1 MIEIEDLYQAYLQCD
16 HVSIDS
22 RRLTGK
28 SLFIALRGTRTDG
41 NRYVRQALDSGALYA
56 IADDPS
62 LKGTSRVLIVSD
74 ALAALQALGRHHRRQ
89 LRIPVI
95 GLTGSNGKT
104 TSKELLRA
112 VLSQRYKT
120 YSTQGNYNNHIGV
133 PISVLGIKDEH
144 QIAVIEM
151 GANHQKEIEFLC
163 TIAEPDY
170 VYITN
175 YGLAHLEGFGGVE
188 GIIRGKSEIYDY
200 ARTNDKTALVNCD
213 DEKQVEKSRG
223 IRRIITFGSR
233 DTADYP
239 VTLHSAKPFVAVKFR
254 DHIIESNLSGR
265 YNFSNIA
272 AAVALGAEFG
282 LSIEDIKQG
291 ISSYIPDNNR
301 SQFVDTGKARFIC
314 DAYNANPSSMEGAV
328 SNLAEFEGIRVA
340 VLGDMYELGDY
351 TDEAHQYISDL
362 CQKLNIDEVYLIGE
376 FFGRVKNE
384 TWVKFPSTESAM
396 EYFKNYDPTGKTLL
410 IKASRSMALERLYP
424 ILGIE
429 PIKSL

>member
-1 MIEIEDLYQAYLQCD
+1 MLEDIYNAYLQCD
-16 HVSIDS
+16 GISIDS
-22 RRLTGK
+22 RALTGA
-28 SLFIALRGTRTDG
+28 SLFVALRGSRVDG
-41 NRYVRQALDSGALYA
+41 NAYVLQALHSGALYA
-56 IADDPS
+56 IAEDPA
-62 LKGTSRVLIVSD
+62 LNGNKGIFVVNDTFATLQE
-74 ALAALQALGRHHRRQ
+74 LARYHRRQ

-104 TSKELLRA
+104 TSKELFRA
-112 VLSQRYKT
+112 VLSRRFRT
-120 YSTQGNYNNHIGV
+120 HATQGNFNNHIGV
-133 PISVLGIKDEH
+133 PISVLGIKAEH

-163 TIAEPDY
+163 TISEPDY

-188 GIIRGKSEIYDY
+188 GIIKGKSEIYEY
-200 ARTNDKTALVNCD
+200 ARKNDKIALVNCD
-213 DEKQVEKSRG
+213 DEKQIEKSKG
-223 IRRIITFGSR
+223 IRQIITFGSR

-328 SNLAEFEGIRVA
+328 HNLAEFEGIRVA

-376 FFGRVKNE
+376 FFSCVKNE

-396 EYFKNYDPTGKTLL
+396 EYFKNYDPNGKTLL

-429 PIKSL
+429 LKKSH